1 MRRFK
6 FTKYEDGQKLSG
18 TFVKYGN
25 MLKKHK
31 NKNISKRSLENVTN
45 KSRNALETLQE
56 TLSQR
61 FESQT

>member
-31 NKNISKRSLENVTN
+31 NMENIGI
-45 KSRNALETLQE
+45 
-56 TLSQR
+56 
-61 FESQT
+61 